1 MKKLLTAMACG
12 IAILSAVVS
21 PASAHASIQLYGEKA
36 TVNGYGVVFVRI
48 PHGCTGGLA
57 TDTVVVSIPSGFSS
71 VRPQYLG
78 GWTTSSTKSGT
89 TVTEVR
95 WSGGSLPDSQFADF
109 GISVKYPATAGKY
122 GFKVVQYCGTSS
134 VTWDGAN
141 IPSLVVKSTT
151 EPSPAS
157 VAVHQHDK
165 MMKLTI
171 DTSSVY
177 AGEKVNLEFASE
189 GVVVRKG
196 ARILDERGDLVA
208 MVPLKGT
215 TAGGKTYTLREGA
228 VVTVKMDGVVIGS
241 ATMGAAASSGSGH

>member
-48 PHGCTGGLA
+48 PHGCTGGLS
-57 TDTVVVSIPSGFSS
+57 TDSVVVSIPSGFSS

-134 VTWDGAN
+134 VTWDGAS